1 MTNPGVP
8 DDMDAVREERQQ
20 WNEEKSTRDRM
31 YETVIQL
38 YEPTSAE
45 DIADR
50 AACSPGA
57 ARDHLSWFAE
67 RGIVEVIDGRPKRY
81 KRNQSYFDWK
91 QMDEFRQQYT
101 RRELQDVLEELVAEK
116 ETYQEKYGETA
127 PREVDALEQT
137 EHAEIHE
144 VWEDIIHWKTVCRK
158 IRLIEWA
165 RKEREYLSGA
175 VA

>member
-1 MTNPGVP
+1 MTDPGAP
-8 DDMDAVREERQQ
+8 DDMDAVREERQR
-20 WNEEKSTRDRM
+20 WDEGKSTRDRV

-57 ARDHLSWFAE
+57 ARDHLSWFAD

-91 QMDEFRQQYT
+91 QMDEYRRMYT
-101 RRELQDVLEELVAEK
+101 REELRDVLEELVAE
-116 ETYQEKYGETA
+116 EEAYQEKYGVTT
-127 PREVDALEQT
+127 PREVNALEQS
-137 EHAEIHE
+137 EHAGVHE
-144 VWEDIIHWKTVCRK
+144 VWEDTTHWKTVHRK
-158 IRLIEWA
+158 VRLIEWA
-165 RKEREYLSGA
+165 RKEGEYLSEA